1 MIGMEK
7 GVVQV
12 LYYFQQFQYPPAL
25 DELHLF
31 LQIKTSIVYLRRVLN
46 MMIDKRIVS
55 KVKIDSTYRYTL
67 YKYSRIKNS
76 FELRLKN
83 SQLKLGYIR
92 HYFRFLPIF
101 PQIKLIGLSGSVAM
115 MNAKKSDDVDLFII
129 TGRDR
134 LWTGRFVAVML
145 AQLLGLRRK
154 RGRKRASNK
163 ICLNLFFDEADL
175 IVPKAKRSQYLAH
188 EVLQMKPIFERDRAY
203 QRFIYANRWVF
214 DMFPNGIDIV
224 KRKKTQVHRSSF
236 TVNSLFGNIVEKIL
250 GMVQKYSI
258 KKHQTTELIAQH
270 QLWFH
275 PEDFARRIKI

>member
-1 MIGMEK
+1 MISMEK
-7 GVVQV
+7 GVLQV
-12 LYYFQQFQYPPAL
+12 LHYFQQFQYPPTL

-31 LQIKTSIVYLRRVLN
+31 LQIKASIVYLRRVLDIL
-46 MMIDKRIVS
+46 IDKRIVS
-55 KVKIDSTYRYTL
+55 KVKIDSRYRYTL
-67 YKYSRIKNS
+67 YKYSRIKNA

-115 MNAKKSDDVDLFII
+115 MNAKKSDDIDLFII

-134 LWTGRFVAVML
+134 LWTGRFIAVML

-154 RGRKRASNK
+154 RGSKRASNK
-163 ICLNLFFDEADL
+163 VCLNLFFDEGDL

-214 DMFPNGIDIV
+214 DMFPNRIDIV
-224 KRKKTQVHRSSF
+224 KRKKTQVQRSSSI
-236 TVNSLFGNIVEKIL
+236 VHSLFGDVVEKIL

-258 KKHQTTELIAQH
+258 KKHQTTEFITQY

>member
-7 GVVQV
+7 EVVQV
-12 LYYFQQFQYPPAL
+12 LHYFQQFQYPPTL
-25 DELHLF
+25 DELYLF
-31 LQIKTSIVYLRRVLN
+31 LQIKATIVYLRRVLDIL
-46 MMIDKRIVS
+46 IDKRIVS
-55 KVKIDSTYRYTL
+55 KVKIDSKYRYTL
-67 YKYSRIKNS
+67 YKYSKIKDA

-83 SQLKLGYIR
+83 SQLKLRHIR

-129 TGRDR
+129 TGRNR
-134 LWTGRFVAVML
+134 LWTGRFIAVML

-163 ICLNLFFDEADL
+163 ICLNLFFDERDL
-175 IVPKAKRSQYLAH
+175 VVPKAKRSQYLAH
-188 EVLQMKPIFERDRAY
+188 EVLQMKPVFERYRAY
-203 QRFIYANRWVF
+203 QQFIYANRWVF
-214 DMFPNGIDIV
+214 DMFPNAFDRV

-236 TVNSLFGNIVEKIL
+236 IVHSLFGDVVEKIL
-250 GMVQKYSI
+250 GMAQKYSI
-258 KKHQTTELIAQH
+258 KKHQTTELVTQH

-275 PEDFARRIKI
+275 PEDFGRRIKI

>member
-1 MIGMEK
+1 MIDMEK

-31 LQIKTSIVYLRRVLN
+31 LQIKTSIVYLRRVLD
-46 MMIDKRIVS
+46 MLIDKRIVS

-67 YKYSRIKNS
+67 YKYSRIKNA

-134 LWTGRFVAVML
+134 LWTGRFIAVML

-163 ICLNLFFDEADL
+163 ICLNLFFDEVDL
-175 IVPKAKRSQYLAH
+175 IVPKAKRSHYLAH

-214 DMFPNGIDIV
+214 DIFPNAFDRV

-236 TVNSLFGNIVEKIL
+236 IVHRLFGDVVEKIL
-250 GMVQKYSI
+250 RMVQKYSI
-258 KKHQTTELIAQH
+258 KKHQTTELITQY

-275 PEDFARRIKI
+275 PEDFARRIRI